1 MCVGACVDF
10 SLERHCP
17 PGLIHSISARLHQA
31 IQVCRGRCHL
41 AHVHNKAKDCWR
53 LEACRRNR
61 TRTLTDGRRPA
72 MGGRPSAVSWCLGVD
87 AEQAG
92 TRVEHNKK
100 TNTAGVGGVRRRGK
114 RGQNAAEGRGREGT
128 RTGASV
134 LQLPDVLH
142 LHCGRSAPT
151 HQFQKPRLKL
161 GINSTIGFCAMTLE
175 FH

>member
-1 MCVGACVDF
+1 MPTQQDEDADGWPPTSNGWPAIRCV
-10 SLERHCP
+10 L
-17 PGLIHSISARLHQA
+17 
-31 IQVCRGRCHL
+31 
-41 AHVHNKAKDCWR
+41 
-53 LEACRRNR
+53 
-61 TRTLTDGRRPA
+61 
-72 MGGRPSAVSWCLGVD
+72 VSGSSVG

-92 TRVEHNKK
+92 SRVEHNKK